1 MWSKYLLNI
10 FLNCIKNIQR
20 CQANNDINLNFR
32 SISETHLESNLFEI
46 FKFKESPFLTIT
58 CWLKIC
64 QANSECLQHLCAE
77 TASLSYSKIA
87 DILDGKKSVVSR
99 SLTATNEESSSKEI
113 SLFKQSSIRLI
124 VEGW

>member
-1 MWSKYLLNI
+1 M
-10 FLNCIKNIQR
+10 
-20 CQANNDINLNFR
+20 NFR

-46 FKFKESPFLTIT
+46 FKFKESPFLSIT

-77 TASLSYSKIA
+77 TASLTYSKIA
-87 DILDGKKSVVSR
+87 DIFDGKKSFVSR
-99 SLTATNEESSSKEI
+99 SLTTSKEIDSSSKEI

-124 VEGW
+124 VEGQ